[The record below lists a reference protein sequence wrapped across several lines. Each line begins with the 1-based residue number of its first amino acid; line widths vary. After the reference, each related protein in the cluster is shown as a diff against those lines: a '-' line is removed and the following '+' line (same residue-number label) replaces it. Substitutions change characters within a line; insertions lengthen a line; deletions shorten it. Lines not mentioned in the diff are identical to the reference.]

1 MSYLKTHGYQILG
14 IDKMPPKVEFD
25 GTSFQPCNILDV
37 NALTRIISDFR
48 PETVVHLAA
57 RTDLDEKTELSGY
70 AVNIEGT
77 HNLVNAIREVGS
89 VKRILYTSSQLVCK
103 VGYIPKND
111 SDYCPNTLY
120 GKSKVCGEKIIREL
134 DGGGVEWCILRPTT
148 IWGEGM
154 SAHYQRFFRMI
165 HLGQYFHIGKSPL
178 YKSYGY
184 VMNSVYQYRK
194 FIDAPIE
201 KIHRKTFYIA
211 DYEPLSLRKWADV
224 LAEEMDAKRIKTCP
238 ESIARFV
245 GGMGSI
251 INSLGFSEFPFNTF
265 RVNNILTQ
273 YTFDLSETEKVC
285 GPLPFTF
292 EEGVTRTVNW
302 LKEEGI
308 L

>member
-154 SAHYQRFFRMI
+154 SAHYQRFFSDDPFGTI
-165 HLGQYFHIGKSPL
+165 F
-178 YKSYGY
+178 SYW
-184 VMNSVYQYRK
+184 QK
-194 FIDAPIE
+194 
-201 KIHRKTFYIA
+201 
-211 DYEPLSLRKWADV
+211 
-224 LAEEMDAKRIKTCP
+224 
-238 ESIARFV
+238 
-245 GGMGSI
+245 SI
-251 INSLGFSEFPFNTF
+251 I
-265 RVNNILTQ
+265 
-273 YTFDLSETEKVC
+273 
-285 GPLPFTF
+285 
-292 EEGVTRTVNW
+292 
-302 LKEEGI
+302 
-308 L
+308 